1 MYLVYIL
8 SLSILTY
15 THYTLMESIFQIC
28 VLEMFVFMPG
38 EHGWKTY
45 LAWTSLK
52 DKRVGL
58 TLILEK
64 F

>member
-1 MYLVYIL
+1 
-8 SLSILTY
+8 
-15 THYTLMESIFQIC
+15 MESIFQIC